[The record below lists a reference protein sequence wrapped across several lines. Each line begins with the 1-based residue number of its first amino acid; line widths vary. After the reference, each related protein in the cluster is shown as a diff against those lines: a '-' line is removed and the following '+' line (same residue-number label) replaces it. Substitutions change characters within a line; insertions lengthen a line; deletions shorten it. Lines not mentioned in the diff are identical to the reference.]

1 MMIIKVPNM
10 IIVCLEAEF
19 AMHFLLVTEVCFKA
33 KVKPSIS
40 MAFSRFL
47 ES

>member
-1 MMIIKVPNM
+1 MMIVKVPSM
-10 IIVCLEAEF
+10 IIVCIEAEF
-19 AMHFLLVTEVCFKA
+19 AMHFLLVTEICFEA